1 MKVEYDAKSDLLY
14 FNMAPDDVRAARTE
28 TPAPGIHVD
37 YDRDGK
43 VIGVEFLEASSF
55 LGSNLRVEFELRP
68 TG

>member
-1 MKVEYDAKSDLLY
+1 MKVEYDPTADVLY

-28 TPAPGIHVD
+28 TPVPGIHVD

-43 VIGVEFLEASSF
+43 VIGVEFLEASTF
-55 LGSNLRVEFELRP
+55 LGSHLRVEFELRP